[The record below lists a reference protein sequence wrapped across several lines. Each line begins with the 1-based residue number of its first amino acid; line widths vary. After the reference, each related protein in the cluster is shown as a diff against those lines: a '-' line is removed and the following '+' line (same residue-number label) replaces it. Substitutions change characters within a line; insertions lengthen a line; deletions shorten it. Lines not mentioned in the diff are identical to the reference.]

1 MSIKKKLQKDIFSKA
16 ERSWVMRQVRGKD
29 TLPERM
35 IRTVLHKMGYR
46 FRLHKADLPG
56 KPDIA
61 LPMYRT
67 VIFVN
72 GCFWHQHS
80 GCKKA
85 TIPQNN
91 RGFWQNK
98 LTNTVKRDK
107 ETRLRLR
114 RMGWKVITLWECRIF
129 RSIELTAKLVEKA
142 LKQSK
147 QEFLSRK
154 GNT

>member
-1 MSIKKKLQKDIFSKA
+1 MSIKIELQKDIYNKA
-16 ERSWVMRQVRGKD
+16 ERSWVMSQVRGKN

-35 IRTVLHKMGYR
+35 VRTALHKMGYR

-56 KPDIA
+56 KPDIT
-61 LPMYRT
+61 LPIYRT

-72 GCFWHQHS
+72 GCFWHQHP

-91 RGFWQNK
+91 RVFWRKK

-114 RMGWKVITLWECRIF
+114 RMGWKVLALWECRIN

-142 LKQSK
+142 LKHRK
-147 QEFLSRK
+147 RELLSRK